1 MTKQRSWICRN
12 WFWLAWAAAAAGLV
26 WRARFCIAGEEE
38 SYFLTQA
45 YSYLQGWIPTAEI
58 WGATQFSSMIFMPLA
73 ALFHGLTGGWDGV
86 YLFLRLCYI
95 GLECA
100 VSAAAFFLLCRFTTR
115 NWAAFGALLA
125 LLFTPLNLN
134 TFSYNSLGMHFT
146 LLFVLLALFGA
157 RQGGWWPAVLAG
169 ACFALALEAYP
180 PMIVLVPV
188 CLLLLVQYPAGRRLR
203 SFGWFCLGGAAVFA
217 VFAAELLIRAPLS
230 VYLENFGNL
239 LIADSAHQG
248 SGGIVAEIISW
259 LASCR
264 WWYGTAII
272 LACGALWVLCGAARL
287 AVCRGKTLPRAA
299 WVALAVLVFA
309 VAVLGLVMLPRGEKF
324 YSNMKWF
331 IPGLLWPAVLF
342 LCGPRDILPG
352 LTLCVT
358 GMLYAVGVFYGS
370 DLGVVNGSYGFFFC
384 VLGELVWLGQWLAA
398 CRPRRPELALRRL
411 LAVALALLLPV
422 QLGYMRF
429 FYDSFGNPARCTVRV
444 SEGIMTGLWLEPE
457 KAEAYEGVLRDVAA
471 NVPAGAKLL
480 VLDILPYAYM
490 LNDYVVCAPTPWI
503 NDVGDEQNRIF
514 YEKNPHLVPEY
525 VFIAQEKTGFSN
537 RADTSAESLP
547 EGYIKEMLLQPGVER
562 TETESGTFYK
572 LP

>member
-86 YLFLRLCYI
+86 YLLLRLCYI
-95 GLECA
+95 AFECA

-230 VYLENFGNL
+230 V
-239 LIADSAHQG
+239 DRKS
-248 SGGIVAEIISW
+248 
-259 LASCR
+259 
-264 WWYGTAII
+264 
-272 LACGALWVLCGAARL
+272 
-287 AVCRGKTLPRAA
+287 
-299 WVALAVLVFA
+299 
-309 VAVLGLVMLPRGEKF
+309 
-324 YSNMKWF
+324 
-331 IPGLLWPAVLF
+331 
-342 LCGPRDILPG
+342 
-352 LTLCVT
+352 
-358 GMLYAVGVFYGS
+358 
-370 DLGVVNGSYGFFFC
+370 VV
-384 VLGELVWLGQWLAA
+384 
-398 CRPRRPELALRRL
+398 
-411 LAVALALLLPV
+411 
-422 QLGYMRF
+422 
-429 FYDSFGNPARCTVRV
+429 
-444 SEGIMTGLWLEPE
+444 
-457 KAEAYEGVLRDVAA
+457 
-471 NVPAGAKLL
+471 
-480 VLDILPYAYM
+480 
-490 LNDYVVCAPTPWI
+490 
-503 NDVGDEQNRIF
+503 
-514 YEKNPHLVPEY
+514 
-525 VFIAQEKTGFSN
+525 
-537 RADTSAESLP
+537 
-547 EGYIKEMLLQPGVER
+547 
-562 TETESGTFYK
+562 
-572 LP
+572 

>member
-12 WFWLAWAAAAAGLV
+12 WFWLAWAAAAVGLV

-86 YLFLRLCYI
+86 YLLLRLCYI
-95 GLECA
+95 AFECA

-272 LACGALWVLCGAARL
+272 LAGGALWVLCGAARL
-287 AVCRGKTLPRAA
+287 AACRGKTLPRAA

-309 VAVLGLVMLPRGEKF
+309 VAVWGLVMLPRGEKF

-342 LCGPRDILPG
+342 LCWPRDILPG

-358 GMLYAVGVFYGS
+358 GMLYAMGVFYGS

-384 VLGELVWLGQWLAA
+384 VLGELVWLGQCLAA